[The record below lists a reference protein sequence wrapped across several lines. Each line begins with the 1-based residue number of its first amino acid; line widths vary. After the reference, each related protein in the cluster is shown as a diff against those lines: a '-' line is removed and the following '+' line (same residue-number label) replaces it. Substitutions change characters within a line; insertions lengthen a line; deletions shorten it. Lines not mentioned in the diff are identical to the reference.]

1 MNRAK
6 NSLITLLGISLLG
19 VGLLVKGSNLTAPP
33 TGTWLPA
40 GTMASPRT
48 GATAVLLN
56 DGRVLMTGGTGTTSP
71 LSTVEFLNSDGSF
84 TAAPSLNFARS
95 GHTATLLQDGRVLV
109 AGGTGATGSATE
121 TAEIY
126 DPAANTWTAAGP
138 LMMARSG
145 HTATL
150 LANGKVLLAGGSA
163 NPSAGGLASLE
174 LFDPTS
180 NSFTLAASTLS
191 AARESHAA
199 TVLPDG
205 RVLIVG
211 GWDGTTGAPVPPATT
226 GTPNV
231 LASSDIYD
239 PATGLVS
246 AGPALSSGTPKSQND
261 GILMV
266 AGGNDATGSAQV
278 TSEVYGFAWV
288 KTDLADYPPNTTVN
302 FTGSGWKPG
311 ETVQLSLVE
320 VPDLDSDS
328 PISLTATADANGNIS
343 NSSFSTDMN
352 DVAIRFTLT
361 AVGSASQAQMTFT
374 DKVATTTTVSCSP
387 AAVSVGQS
395 TICTATTTPFNTAN
409 VHGQE
414 VWSVSPSNAGTFSSD
429 GYSFGLGPAP

>member
-1 MNRAK
+1 MKQVK
-6 NSLITLLGISLLG
+6 NYLITLLGISLLG

-48 GATAVLLN
+48 GATAVLLTN
-56 DGRVLMTGGTGTTSP
+56 GRVLMTGGTGTTSP
-71 LSTVEFLNSDGSF
+71 LSTAEFLNSDGSF

-121 TAEIY
+121 TAEIF
-126 DPAANTWTAAGP
+126 DPSANTWTAAGP
-138 LMMARSG
+138 LMVARSG

-211 GWDGTTGAPVPPATT
+211 GWDGTTGAPVPPATA

-246 AGPALSSGTPKSQND
+246 PGPALNIARMNP
-261 GILMV
+261 
-266 AGGNDATGSAQV
+266 
-278 TSEVYGFAWV
+278 
-288 KTDLADYPPNTTVN
+288 
-302 FTGSGWKPG
+302 
-311 ETVQLSLVE
+311 
-320 VPDLDSDS
+320 
-328 PISLTATADANGNIS
+328 TATNELAGKE
-343 NSSFSTDMN
+343 
-352 DVAIRFTLT
+352 
-361 AVGSASQAQMTFT
+361 AV
-374 DKVATTTTVSCSP
+374 
-387 AAVSVGQS
+387 
-395 TICTATTTPFNTAN
+395 
-409 VHGQE
+409 
-414 VWSVSPSNAGTFSSD
+414 
-429 GYSFGLGPAP
+429 LG